1 MWQGDCPGP
10 ESMDRGLPQ
19 SAPVGKVKFT
29 LTPEHRTSHEDW
41 TGASGSGQNGV
52 SALHLLLLRITAKN
66 PGQKAKPT
74 NYQKTLK
81 GGGRKMDG

>member
-1 MWQGDCPGP
+1 MAG
-10 ESMDRGLPQ
+10 RLPRPRVHG
-19 SAPVGKVKFT
+19 SRLVSAAPVGKVKFT
-29 LTPEHRTSHEDW
+29 LAPEHRTSHEDW
-41 TGASGSGQNGV
+41 TGASGSRQNGV

-66 PGQKAKPT
+66 PGQKAKTT